1 MTQWHIRL
9 KSAALEQSYY
19 IQDAHKGRALES
31 AQAEFADAHRV
42 MGVAA
47 ISCEVV
53 LMERVEI

>member
-9 KSAALEQSYY
+9 KSAALEHSYY
-19 IQDAHKGRALES
+19 IQDAHQGRALES
-31 AQAEFADAHRV
+31 AQAEFADAHSEL
-42 MGVAA
+42 GVAA

>member
-19 IQDAHKGRALES
+19 IQDSNRERALQS
-31 AQAEFADAHRV
+31 AQAEFTEAHRAV
-42 MGVAA
+42 GVSA

>member
-19 IQDAHKGRALES
+19 IQVAHRDRALES
-31 AQAEFADAHRV
+31 AQDLFRADHDDL
-42 MGVAA
+42 GVAA